1 MQSNSIHWKTSLQNR
16 QAVEILEG
24 EGTVCGGGAGYVR
37 EKCVK
42 LTCISSAAV
51 TDDAIGPS
59 IQTTG
64 IAVLISTSLAAR
76 AHARPTRVSG
86 TRTRVTIVT
95 ISAPAHAQTRRTG
108 VVFGRLSMSMSM
120 SIIDLYSTE
129 SRSISTALCALSGS
143 SSATTV
149 WTTYTRQI
157 VNQQVPCSLDRE
169 VTISPYLQYTSN
181 LTKDISLLVYCLTM
195 FDVCHMF
202 VLKYYL
208 RPIFNSF

>member
-1 MQSNSIHWKTSLQNR
+1 MVMKINSGNIADAIELHPLKNITAEQTGGGNFGGGGDCLR
-16 QAVEILEG
+16 
-24 EGTVCGGGAGYVR
+24 GGAGYVR

-149 WTTYTRQI
+149 
-157 VNQQVPCSLDRE
+157 
-169 VTISPYLQYTSN
+169 
-181 LTKDISLLVYCLTM
+181 
-195 FDVCHMF
+195 
-202 VLKYYL
+202 
-208 RPIFNSF
+208 